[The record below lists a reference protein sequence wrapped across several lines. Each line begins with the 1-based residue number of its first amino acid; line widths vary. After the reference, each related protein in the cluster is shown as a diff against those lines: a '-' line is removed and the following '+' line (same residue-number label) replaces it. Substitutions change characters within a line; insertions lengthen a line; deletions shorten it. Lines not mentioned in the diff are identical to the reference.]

1 MSTAAPSM
9 TPFPLSPR
17 RALLIDV
24 SAIPPGGMTDSDRAL
39 AESLT
44 LFDLIYRTLCA
55 ILYNYVPTSGHPGG
69 SASSGRIVASL
80 LFDAMDYDFSDP
92 EKPGA
97 DLISYAAGHK
107 AMGLYAM
114 WALRNEVVR
123 VGAPDLLPDPR
134 MQLRLED
141 LLGFRRS
148 PRTETPLF
156 RRFGS
161 RPLDGHP
168 TPLVPFLRLSTGA
181 SGVGVPSS
189 LGLALAAMDL
199 YGRGSARD
207 PGGRDSVPKV
217 HIIEGEG
224 GMTAGRVS
232 EAMAMAATACLGNAV
247 MHLDWN
253 QASIDS
259 DCVCADGGRPG
270 DYVQWN
276 PAEFAYLH
284 DWNVIRVQD
293 GSDLQQVLVAQRLAA
308 EVMNDQPTCIVYR
321 TVKGWRYGLEGRG
334 SHGAGHRFCSEEFYA
349 SLRPFEDEFGAAFP
363 RFECKR
369 TPERVEQ
376 AFWETLVV
384 VRQAVE
390 LRMDWASG
398 LAARLGESRRR
409 LESRGRAIAGDRPD
423 SSLLYSDAIRADD
436 TPVELRLEPGSG
448 TTLRAALGD
457 ALNHLNRHC
466 RGAILATAADLCGS
480 TSIANVNKGYPSG
493 FYNAVDNPGSRLIAC
508 GGICED
514 AMGALMTG
522 VSAYGRHAGAASS
535 YGAFIAPLQHVA
547 ARLHAIGQ
555 QNRMELTGEP
565 YNPFIMICA
574 HAGLKTG
581 EDGPTHADPQPL
593 QLLQENFPPGAAI
606 TLTPWEPQE
615 VWPLLVAALKARPAV
630 IAAFVTRP
638 EEKVPDRRAL
648 ALPPASEAARG
659 ICAWRQADAGRRPY
673 HGTIVL
679 QGSGVAYEFADV
691 VLPEI
696 GRQGLNMNVFC
707 ISSVELFLMM
717 PQERREEIFPA
728 ALAGE
733 AMGITDFTLPTLFRW
748 VASEQG
754 RERSLHPFRS
764 GRYPGSG
771 TAHAVMREAG
781 LDGCSQL
788 NAVLAYAEAC
798 ERRAGPHDIA

>member
-1 MSTAAPSM
+1 MSTAAPSIR
-9 TPFPLSPR
+9 PFPFSPR
-17 RALLIDV
+17 RARFIDV
-24 SAIPPGGMTDSDRAL
+24 TAAEPGGMPRGGRAP

-44 LFDLIYRTLCA
+44 LFDLVYRTLCA

-69 SASSGRIVASL
+69 SISSGRIVASL
-80 LFDAMDYDFSDP
+80 LFDAMDYDFSQPDR
-92 EKPGA
+92 PGA

-123 VGAPDLLPDPR
+123 VGAPDLLPAEK

-141 LLGFRRS
+141 LLGFRRNPVTS
-148 PRTETPLF
+148 TPLF
-156 RRFGS
+156 TKLHS

-168 TPLVPFLRLSTGA
+168 APLVPFVRLATGA
-181 SGVGVPSS
+181 SGVGVPAS

-199 YGRGSARD
+199 YGLGSARD
-207 PGGRDSVPKV
+207 PGGRGSVPKV

-259 DCVCADGGRPG
+259 DRVCAYAGRPG

-293 GSDLQQVLVAQRLAA
+293 GSDFSQVLVAQRLAA

-321 TVKGWRYGLEGRG
+321 TVKGWRYGIEGCR
-334 SHGAGHRFCSEEFYA
+334 SHGAGHAFCSEEFYA
-349 SLRPFEDEFGAAFP
+349 SLRPFEDEFGVTCP
-363 RFECKR
+363 RFYGGES
-369 TPERVEQ
+369 PERLEQ
-376 AFWETLVV
+376 AFWDTLMV

-390 LRMDWASG
+390 SRRDWATG
-398 LAARLGESRRR
+398 LAARLEESRRR
-409 LESRGRAIAGDRPD
+409 LESHNRMITADMPD
-423 SSLLYSDAIRADD
+423 SSLLYNDSIRPDE
-436 TPVELRLEPGSG
+436 TPDELRLEPGSA
-448 TTLRAALGD
+448 TTLRAVLGD

-522 VSAYGRHAGAASS
+522 VSAYGRHAGVSSS

-555 QNRMELTGEP
+555 QNRRELTGEA
-565 YNPFIMICA
+565 YNPFIMVCA

-593 QLLQENFPPGAAI
+593 QLLQENFPSGAAI
-606 TLTPWEPQE
+606 TLTPWEPRE
-615 VWPLLVAALKARPAV
+615 VWPLLVAALKMRPAV
-630 IAAFVTRP
+630 IAPFVTRP
-638 EEKVPDRRAL
+638 EERVPDRRAL
-648 ALPPASEAARG
+648 GIPPASETVQG
-659 ICAWRQADAGRRPY
+659 ICAWRRADAGKRPY

-679 QGSGVAYEFADV
+679 QGSGVAYEFAEC

-696 GRQGLNMNVFC
+696 GRQGLNMNVFY
-707 ISSVELFLMM
+707 ISSTELFLML

-771 TAHAVMREAG
+771 PAHAVMREAG
-781 LDGCSQL
+781 LDGRSQL
-788 NAVLAYAEAC
+788 DSVLAYAEAC
-798 ERRAGPHDIA
+798 ERRGGPDNDA